1 MKILFIGD
9 IFGKAGRDAVKN
21 ALPDLVK
28 KEKINFVFAN
38 AENAAGGKGI
48 TPEIAEEIFSYGVDG
63 ITLGDHVF
71 DRKEVVPLLED
82 KRIVRPLNLPPGN
95 PGKGISF
102 FEKNGFKVALVSLLG
117 RTFIDRI
124 LDCPFQAISK
134 QKFDVPAVVDMHA
147 ETTSEKIAM
156 KWFLAGKVAAL
167 IGTHTHIQ
175 TNDEEIVSGT
185 AYITDCGMTGP
196 YDSVIGVDKNVIL
209 KKFLTGFPARFEPAK
224 GGVKL
229 CGVVFEVKKNQATH
243 IKKINVKL

>member
-9 IFGKAGRDAVKN
+9 IFGKAGRDALKKV
-21 ALPDLVK
+21 LPELMK
-28 KEKINFVFAN
+28 KEKTDFVFAN

-48 TPEIAEEIFSYGVDG
+48 TPEIAKEIFSYGVDG

-95 PGKGISF
+95 PGRGVSF
-102 FEKNGFKVALVSLLG
+102 FEKNELRVALVSLLG
-117 RTFIDRI
+117 RTFIDRV
-124 LDCPFQAISK
+124 LDCPFQVISK
-134 QKFDVPAVVDMHA
+134 QEFDIPTVVDMHA

-156 KWFLAGKVAAL
+156 KWFLAGKVSAL

-209 KKFLTGFPARFEPAK
+209 KRFLTGFPARFEPAR
-224 GGVKL
+224 GDVRF
-229 CGVVFEVKKNQATH
+229 CGVIFEIQGTQATH
-243 IKKINVKL
+243 IKKINIKM